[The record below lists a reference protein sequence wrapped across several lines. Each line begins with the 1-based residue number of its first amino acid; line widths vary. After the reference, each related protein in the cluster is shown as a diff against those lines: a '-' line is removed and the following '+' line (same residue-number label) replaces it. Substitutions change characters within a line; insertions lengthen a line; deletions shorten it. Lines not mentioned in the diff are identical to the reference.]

1 MQQFN
6 SRAAYYFSFGFAYC
20 FSKVNSVLRENGLNE
35 R

>member
-6 SRAAYYFSFGFAYC
+6 SRAAYYFSFGFAYF
-20 FSKVNSVLRENGLNE
+20 FSKVDSVLRENGLNE